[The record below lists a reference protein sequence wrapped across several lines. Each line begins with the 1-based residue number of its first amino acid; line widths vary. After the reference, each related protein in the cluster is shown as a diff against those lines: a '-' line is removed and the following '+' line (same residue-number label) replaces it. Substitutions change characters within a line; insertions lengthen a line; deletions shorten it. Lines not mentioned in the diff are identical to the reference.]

1 MDSINSFINQI
12 KNSQT
17 IAIFTHINPD
27 GDTLGSATGLKNFIT
42 TNFDNKDVTLVV
54 CSEIPEVFGFLPG
67 IKDVVHYS
75 KIDETTIFD
84 LAIATDVAAK
94 DRMGVA
100 LTFFEKAKSKINI
113 DHHITNNEYGVF
125 NYVVPEASSASEV
138 VYSLIVQTEYEISQ
152 DTATCLYTGICTDT
166 GNFKH
171 DNTAPKV
178 LMIAGE
184 LAKKGAIPSKISTYV
199 YSSKPKEMFMLSA
212 YAMNNTVFVENDKI
226 AYAVITQKD
235 LQKFGAKNEHAE
247 GIVEQIKDIK
257 KVEIAILF
265 KEINK
270 DQTKVSMRTK
280 SVDST
285 KIAGKFGGG
294 GHKFASGCTI
304 NRPYKIAVDKFI
316 EEVRKY
322 F

>member
-113 DHHITNNEYGVF
+113 DHHITNNEYLDCLKGLVNATIALNSSFLRQLGVK
-125 NYVVPEASSASEV
+125 VTL
-138 VYSLIVQTEYEISQ
+138 LIRPDI
-152 DTATCLYTGICTDT
+152 LYNMSI
-166 GNFKH
+166 H
-171 DNTAPKV
+171 DNHKV
-178 LMIAGE
+178 RHARCN
-184 LAKKGAIPSKISTYV
+184 TY
-199 YSSKPKEMFMLSA
+199 PW
-212 YAMNNTVFVENDKI
+212 
-226 AYAVITQKD
+226 
-235 LQKFGAKNEHAE
+235 
-247 GIVEQIKDIK
+247 
-257 KVEIAILF
+257 IL
-265 KEINK
+265 E
-270 DQTKVSMRTK
+270 
-280 SVDST
+280 
-285 KIAGKFGGG
+285 
-294 GHKFASGCTI
+294 
-304 NRPYKIAVDKFI
+304 
-316 EEVRKY
+316 
-322 F
+322 